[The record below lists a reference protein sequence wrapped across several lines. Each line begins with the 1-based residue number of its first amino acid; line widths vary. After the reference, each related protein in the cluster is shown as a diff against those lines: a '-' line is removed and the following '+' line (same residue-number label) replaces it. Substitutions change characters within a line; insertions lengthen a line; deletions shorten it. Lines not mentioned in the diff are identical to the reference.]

1 MGSSLDRF
9 DQAILA
15 ELKLNARQPVAAIAD
30 KVNLARSSVSERIKK
45 LEQSGVIRGYRAQL
59 QQSMLSGISAY
70 FEIVH
75 EDKSCKDIADNIRQ
89 IPEVI
94 TCHGISGHIDLL
106 VFVKMDSMQRLH
118 EIRAELDALPTVV
131 KITTHVV
138 MNEWL

>member
-1 MGSSLDRF
+1 MPQTLDSF

-15 ELKLNARQPVAAIAD
+15 ELRLDARQPVAAIAD

-45 LEQSGVIRGYRAQL
+45 LEQRGVIRGYRAQI

-70 FEIVH
+70 FEIIH
-75 EDKSCKDIADNIRQ
+75 EDKSCLDIIDVIRQ
-89 IPEVI
+89 IPEVMS
-94 TCHGISGHIDLL
+94 CHGISGHIDLL

-118 EIRAELDALPTVV
+118 EIRAEINELPSVV